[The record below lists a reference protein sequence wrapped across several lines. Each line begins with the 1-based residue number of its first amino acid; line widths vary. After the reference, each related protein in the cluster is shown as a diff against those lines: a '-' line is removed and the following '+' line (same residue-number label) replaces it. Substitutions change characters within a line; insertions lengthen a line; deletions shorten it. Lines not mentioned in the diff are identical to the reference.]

1 MAHCSTTVVF
11 CTTKSCELGQLLARG
26 GKFSYIHTH
35 FETTHYNMTC
45 ADCILGAV
53 YFNHCGC
60 VGALGGSGSDL
71 FPSRVFSRV
80 WLVFKKVKISISVFH
95 DI

>member
-60 VGALGGSGSDL
+60 VGALGSGSDSVSL
-71 FPSRVFSRV
+71 PGFFPGMS
-80 WLVFKKVKISISVFH
+80 VFKKVKVSSISVYH